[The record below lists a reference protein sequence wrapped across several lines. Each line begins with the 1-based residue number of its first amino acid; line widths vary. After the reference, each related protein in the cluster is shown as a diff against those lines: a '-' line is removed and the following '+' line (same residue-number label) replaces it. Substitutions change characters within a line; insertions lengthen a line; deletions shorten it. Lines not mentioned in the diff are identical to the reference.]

1 MKIEN
6 PKDLGPISSPG
17 AKGTAGLEGAVQRDR
32 SRGIENTEPD
42 RAELSGLAGK
52 ISGAVSLD
60 AANRAAKVEQ
70 LRAQMVEGNYHPDPV
85 EISRGIVNDALANAA
100 VEGSSR
106 K

>member
-6 PKDLGPISSPG
+6 SNDLGAVSSPG
-17 AKGTAGLEGAVQRDR
+17 AKSTTGVESGVRREVG
-32 SRGIENTEPD
+32 RGVENTGPD

-52 ISGAVSLD
+52 ISGAVDLD
-60 AANRAAKVEQ
+60 TANRAAKVEQ
-70 LRAQMVEGNYHPDPV
+70 LRGQVVEGGYDPDPV

-100 VEGSSR
+100 TAGSSR

>member
-1 MKIEN
+1 MKIQN
-6 PKDLGPISSPG
+6 PNDLGSVSSSST
-17 AKGTAGLEGAVQRDR
+17 KSTAGVESSHQRDGA
-32 SRGIENTEPD
+32 RGVENTGPD

-52 ISGAVSLD
+52 IAGAVGRD

-70 LRAQMVEGNYHPDPV
+70 LRGQVVDGSYRPDAA

-100 VEGSSR
+100 VGGSSQ

>member
-6 PKDLGPISSPG
+6 PNDLGAVSSPG
-17 AKGTAGLEGAVQRDR
+17 AKSTAGVESGVRRDGG
-32 SRGIENTEPD
+32 RGVENTGPD

-52 ISGAVSLD
+52 ISGAVGRD
-60 AANRAAKVEQ
+60 AANRAAQVEQ
-70 LRAQMVEGNYHPDPV
+70 LREQVIEGDYRPDPA

-100 VEGSSR
+100 ADGSSG